1 TLLHNALMNLGFN
14 PWTAP
19 EDHLQL
25 LMFHFSL
32 SVEALKDLLV
42 RISSPP
48 WTKQLQSKEQYDAV
62 SKFFRS
68 RARGGETPSAGG
80 QSGARYPLLES
91 RNFHRI
97 LTEEVSQHL
106 SPAVLRVLGVARGIQ
121 ICQED
126 PRAPFRAAR
135 QLPDALFADLERNA
149 YRVLGC
155 QMHCLRRSFR
165 QEVRV
170 VDMLQSDG
178 PCPCKMVASCSD
190 SLYEHCKANALPSRS
205 ATGRWMARC
214 WLHCAK
220 GWPREATYDP
230 DTAQIIAEEF
240 VAHKFEVTDFTMKVL
255 VDLTNLGYEEGPML
269 FLNAVNRH
277 LDISSGLEHLL
288 HCAAQQ
294 CRSSLVRFALRLGAE
309 AAAKPASAPT
319 RRVGGEGFSTERSHP
334 HRGCPVAGW

>member
-1 TLLHNALMNLGFN
+1 MGERGEGNKVSGWEGLFSPRPSWLQESLGGHPSLASSDARQVCPFLHPEFHRSVRQHGEAKTLSGCPCELL
-14 PWTAP
+14 
-19 EDHLQL
+19 HLQL
-25 LMFHFSL
+25 YSKKPVIQWMRLLMQ
-32 SVEALKDLLV
+32 EN
-42 RISSPP
+42 P
-48 WTKQLQSKEQYDAV
+48 TEQSM
-62 SKFFRS
+62 RWC
-68 RARGGETPSAGG
+68 GETPSAGG

-205 ATGRWMARC
+205 AVADLRFWRDFHRSFLGCLAVDDIIPGATGRWMARC

-255 VDLTNLGYEEGPML
+255 VDLSL
-269 FLNAVNRH
+269 
-277 LDISSGLEHLL
+277 SSE
-288 HCAAQQ
+288 
-294 CRSSLVRFALRLGAE
+294 SSVE
-309 AAAKPASAPT
+309 
-319 RRVGGEGFSTERSHP
+319 
-334 HRGCPVAGW
+334 